1 MPPLNYLSL
10 IAPRAVL
17 LAGGKAFS
25 SPSLEKAAMRDL
37 TQGPVMSTL
46 ISLAV
51 PTAFGMLFQT
61 LYLLVDLYFVAGLGE
76 AAMAGVGAASTVMF
90 MVMALT
96 QVLGVSTVALMA
108 QAVGRKEQGEANRVF
123 NQSLLIA
130 VFMAAL
136 TLLLGHGLADVY
148 MRGIAADAAS
158 SAQGARFLHA
168 FIPGMA
174 LQFALIG
181 MASAL
186 RATGIVKPGMVVQIL
201 TVLLNTALAPV
212 LIVGWGPV
220 PALGVVGAG
229 LASTLSVCA
238 GLLMLLFYFIKLEK
252 YVRFDFSRWKPDYA
266 VWKQMLVIGL
276 PAGGEMLLMFLYFG
290 LVYVLIQKFGAAA
303 QAGFS
308 VGGRIM
314 QAVML
319 PTMAIAF
326 SIGPMVG
333 QNVGAQRGDRVREI
347 CRKGLWFS
355 AGVMLVVTLFL
366 QINPT
371 LLVAGFTQD
380 AQVLEVGGDF
390 LQLVSLNFVAQ
401 GIVFGCSGMFQGLGN
416 TRPALLSSA
425 CRLGVF
431 VMVAFVVASRENFAV
446 HDVWYV
452 SVLSVW
458 CQAFFSLYLI
468 RRELNHKL
476 GRTRQAQ
483 TLAV

>member
-1 MPPLNYLSL
+1 
-10 IAPRAVL
+10 
-17 LAGGKAFS
+17 
-25 SPSLEKAAMRDL
+25 
-37 TQGPVMSTL
+37 
-46 ISLAV
+46 
-51 PTAFGMLFQT
+51 MLFQT
-61 LYLLVDLYFVAGLGE
+61 LYLLVDLYFVAHLGE
-76 AAMAGVGAASTVMF
+76 AAVAGVGAASTVMF
-90 MVMALT
+90 MTMALT

-108 QAVGRKEQGEANRVF
+108 QAVGRKEQGAANKVF
-123 NQSLLIA
+123 NQSMLIS
-130 VFMAAL
+130 VFMGVL
-136 TLLLGHGLADVY
+136 TLLLGHGFADVY

-158 SAQGARFLHA
+158 SAEGARFLHA

-181 MASAL
+181 MGSAL

-201 TVLLNTALAPV
+201 TVLLNTVLAPV
-212 LIVGWGPV
+212 LIAGWGPG

-229 LASTLSVCA
+229 LASTLSVIV

-252 YVRFDFSRWKPDYA
+252 YVRFDFAHWKPDYA

-290 LVYVLIQKFGAAA
+290 LVYVLIQKFGASA

-308 VGGRIM
+308 IGGRIM
-314 QAVML
+314 QSIFM

-326 SIGPMVG
+326 SIGPLVG
-333 QNVGAQRGDRVREI
+333 QNFGAHRFDRVREV
-347 CRKGLWFS
+347 CRKGLWLS

-366 QINPT
+366 QITPAF
-371 LLVAGFTQD
+371 LVTAFTQD
-380 AQVLEVGGDF
+380 PAVLTVGGDF

-425 CRLGVF
+425 CRLCVF
-431 VMVAFVVASRENFAV
+431 VVVAFVVAARENFVV

-458 CQAFFSLYLI
+458 CQALLSLYLI
-468 RRELNHKL
+468 RHELKHKL
-476 GRTRQAQ
+476 GRAHPPQG
-483 TLAV
+483 AVA